1 MNNIQKATYL
11 KQSERD
17 KMRYAREMENYVNPP
32 GDFDD
37 QPGGG
42 GGGTGVESEETS
54 APQTSAPQTAP
65 AKLSSAIQHELKR
78 WLELAGLPELEEPLF
93 HASLEELGVETW
105 SD

>member
-1 MNNIQKATYL
+1 MNDMQKAKYI
-11 KQSERD
+11 KQSESD
-17 KMRYAREMENYVNPP
+17 KMRYVREMENYVPPP

-37 QPGGG
+37 QTESG

-78 WLELAGLPELEEPLF
+78 WLELAGLPWL
-93 HASLEELGVETW
+93 
-105 SD
+105 